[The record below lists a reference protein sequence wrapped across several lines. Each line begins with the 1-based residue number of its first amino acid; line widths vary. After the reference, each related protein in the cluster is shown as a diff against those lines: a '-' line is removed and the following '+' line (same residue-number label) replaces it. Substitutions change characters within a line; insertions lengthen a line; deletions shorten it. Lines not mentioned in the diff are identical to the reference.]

1 MDEKLEKTYS
11 YSFLADT
18 KEGNFQVGRKLE
30 ENLVGNWKKIALDRS
45 LEMPIIVLRV
55 HEQGHTEPSKRNDAR
70 DWSDYKKTRSSL
82 ALTFSLESSIL
93 ISPRCYIK

>member
-30 ENLVGNWKKIALDRS
+30 ENFGRK
-45 LEMPIIVLRV
+45 LEENCP
-55 HEQGHTEPSKRNDAR
+55 
-70 DWSDYKKTRSSL
+70 
-82 ALTFSLESSIL
+82 
-93 ISPRCYIK
+93 